1 MSLHNFKGIRK
12 LPNETRSRKENQ
24 TKLKVETKGDEVS
37 LKLLVTVL
45 SSFFKK
51 EGMLMVIR
59 ESVHYSY

>member
-12 LPNETRSRKENQ
+12 LRNETRSRKENQ

-45 SSFFKK
+45 YSFLK
-51 EGMLMVIR
+51 
-59 ESVHYSY
+59 

>member
-45 SSFFKK
+45 SSFLKKK
-51 EGMLMVIR
+51 EC
-59 ESVHYSY
+59 